1 MEIGHK
7 AVALCYNE
15 RMNPG
20 QAVKPGVQSPQDT
33 PKTVAKVTTVISNSK
48 SATNADSVTVKPT
61 GSEKGELSD
70 KELFSWETSEYIE
83 HDRNALWYVAFVT
96 VTILFAAGSVVLL
109 HEWLGAVVLVL
120 MAVAVLMFARRTP
133 RTLSC
138 SLQGNG
144 INIGDRFYPYGT
156 FRSFSLVSDGALQ
169 SLEFDPIKRF
179 MPRLSVYIAPGA
191 EPKVLDVLSS
201 RLPQGDREQ
210 DLVDRLARKLKI

>member
-20 QAVKPGVQSPQDT
+20 QVVKPGTQ
-33 PKTVAKVTTVISNSK
+33 PKPSAPAENTAETSAQPASRPASAPAVASTESK
-48 SATNADSVTVKPT
+48 PPKAEKA
-61 GSEKGELSD
+61 SED
-70 KELFSWETSEYIE
+70 ALFSWETSEYIE
-83 HDRNALWYVAFVT
+83 HDRNAAWYIAFVG
-96 VTILFAAGSVVLL
+96 VTILFAAGSVILL

-120 MAVAVLMFARRTP
+120 MAVAVLMFARRAP
-133 RTLSC
+133 KTLNC

-169 SLEFDPIKRF
+169 SLEFDPLKRF

-191 EPKVLDVLSS
+191 EPMVLDVLSS
-201 RLPQGDREQ
+201 RLPQGVREQ
-210 DLVDRLARKLKI
+210 DTVDRLARKLKI